1 MTARLHRRPDWHR
14 ECLVAA
20 NRQLEKSYQSNPSAC
35 VALQIS
41 RNYRLLL
48 THYDQPDIKE
58 LWQHL
63 SQRWWAMYCRHKHL
77 PLYSQHDISLSIN

>member
-1 MTARLHRRPDWHR
+1 MTARLHRRPDWRR
-14 ECLVAA
+14 ECLIAA
-20 NRQLEKSYQSNPSAC
+20 NRQLEKNYQSQPSAC

-48 THYDQPDIKE
+48 THYDQPDIKQ

-63 SQRWWAMYCRHKHL
+63 SQHWWACYCRQKQL
-77 PLYSQHDISLSIN
+77 PLHSQYDFSFAIN

>member
-1 MTARLHRRPDWHR
+1 MKVSLPRQPEWHR
-14 ECLVAA
+14 ECLLAA

-48 THYDQPDIKE
+48 THSDQPDIKQ
-58 LWQHL
+58 LWQQL
-63 SQRWWAMYCRHKHL
+63 SKRWWSRYCLQKQL
-77 PLYSQHDISLSIN
+77 PEHGLQDYSSAFI